1 MERMDSEKD
10 KKTENGKKIEKQRK
24 REKDRIDRNKLL
36 VGRWKRKN
44 R

>member
-10 KKTENGKKIEKQRK
+10 KKTENGRKIEKQRK

-36 VGRWKRKN
+36 VGRWKREN